1 MVVVVEVGVLLFVS
15 TEGDVI
21 DDDDDGDSGN
31 GGGGL

>member
-1 MVVVVEVGVLLFVS
+1 MVGVVEVGVLLFVS